1 MKASEKYRLKAI
13 TCEKLAR
20 EATDEATDEAT
31 EVSWEELAIEWHIL
45 ASRITQDD
53 KGVGANV

>member
-1 MKASEKYRLKAI
+1 LKASEKYRLNAI

-20 EATDEATDEAT
+20 EATDEATDA
-31 EVSWEELAIEWHIL
+31 SWEELAIEWHIL

>member
-1 MKASEKYRLKAI
+1 LKASEKYRLKAL

-20 EATDEATDEAT
+20 EATDEATGLA
-31 EVSWEELAIEWHIL
+31 WEELAIEWHIL

-53 KGVGANV
+53 KDVEID